1 MMAQGIELMLVG
13 MGTVFAFL
21 TLLAFAMEFAGR
33 FLSSVFPDIEVSTSQ
48 SIHAAQGV
56 ADAEIALVIAV
67 AHRFREGGGQ

>member
-1 MMAQGIELMLVG
+1 MAQGIELMLVG

-33 FLSSVFPDIEVSTSQ
+33 FLRSVLPDTEVSTSQ
-48 SIHAAQGV
+48 SVQAVQG
-56 ADAEIALVIAV
+56 AGEAEIALVIAV